1 MMKRIKVIAL
11 AFLLLISTVGITYHF
26 TICKITGLPC
36 SVTMEKNGCCNNHN
50 CTQQKLVVL
59 RLNTNFIVVSHLKIT
74 NPDTKQQ
81 LSSINLLFQS
91 FTAPG
96 NVVHSAI
103 AYSPP
108 HFIFSTHSV
117 ILPSRC

>member
-1 MMKRIKVIAL
+1 MKRIKAIAL
-11 AFLLLISTVGITYHF
+11 AVLLLFSTVGITYHF
-26 TICKITGLPC
+26 TVCKITGLPC
-36 SVTMEKNGCCNNHN
+36 SVTMEKNGCCNKHN

-59 RLNTNFIVVSHLKIT
+59 KLNTNFIVASRLKIT
-74 NPDTKQQ
+74 NPDNKQH
-81 LSSINLLFQS
+81 LSSIKLLIEP
-91 FTAPG
+91 FTSPG
-96 NVVHSAI
+96 NVFHSAI